1 MRERWPGRAG
11 RPVPRAA
18 WAADLVLWAVLTG
31 VLAAELAGVR
41 AAPTAETAVMALL
54 LAVAFGVRRKRPL
67 TALGLTVGAGVLHSA
82 AVAVGMVDVFTP
94 TYVLPSVVLAFL
106 AGRRDGRAAPVVVLT
121 VTAALTMLSA
131 LGAAWASDGD
141 PRAALT
147 GLTDWAGGVL
157 VLIAAVVAPWLLG
170 RYQKRHAQ
178 WRTAGWEIAAR
189 MERARAGDA
198 ERARLRERSRIATE
212 MHDSLGHDLALI
224 AVRAAALEMTS
235 EEEGTR
241 AAASELRVAAHQA
254 TLRLREIIGVLRGED
269 GTPAAEP
276 AAETAADVVARAVD
290 AGMPVRLVRE
300 GPDPDPATPAGRAVH
315 RVVQEALTNAARHAP
330 GARVEVRIVRED
342 GTTTVRVADTGGFGA
357 GAAGNGSGLAGLRA
371 LVEGMGGAF
380 EAGPDRCAG
389 AAGGFTVTARIPETA
404 DAGGATA
411 PAEEPAGEATET
423 ARHWNRM
430 RDSARRRLAAA
441 LVVPSGL
448 AVAVT
453 VLGFLTL
460 WYAEANTVLPRA
472 DYDRLRVGADRAAVE
487 QRLPRFDHRPGP
499 IPGEPP
505 APPGAD
511 CRYYLTEGS
520 GGRTPLYRLCFAGGV
535 LVDKDVVARE

>member
-1 MRERWPGRAG
+1 
-11 RPVPRAA
+11 
-18 WAADLVLWAVLTG
+18 
-31 VLAAELAGVR
+31 
-41 AAPTAETAVMALL
+41 
-54 LAVAFGVRRKRPL
+54 
-67 TALGLTVGAGVLHSA
+67 
-82 AVAVGMVDVFTP
+82 
-94 TYVLPSVVLAFL
+94 
-106 AGRRDGRAAPVVVLT
+106 
-121 VTAALTMLSA
+121 
-131 LGAAWASDGD
+131 
-141 PRAALT
+141 
-147 GLTDWAGGVL
+147 
-157 VLIAAVVAPWLLG
+157 
-170 RYQKRHAQ
+170 
-178 WRTAGWEIAAR
+178 
-189 MERARAGDA
+189 
-198 ERARLRERSRIATE
+198 TE

-330 GARVEVRIVRED
+330 GARVEVRIVREDGTTTVRVADTGGFGAGAAGRGTGLAGRRAPGAGVEVRIVRED

-487 QRLPRFDHRPGP
+487 QRLPRF
-499 IPGEPP
+499 
-505 APPGAD
+505 
-511 CRYYLTEGS
+511 
-520 GGRTPLYRLCFAGGV
+520 
-535 LVDKDVVARE
+535 